1 MEYIFLFFFEFIL
14 NLVFFN
20 SKYCKNDMTLN
31 SYRNTM
37 KSLLDE
43 IGDNVH
49 LPTLLSSSYAAEA
62 NFKTYSVS
70 LAMSKIE

>member
-1 MEYIFLFFFEFIL
+1 
-14 NLVFFN
+14 
-20 SKYCKNDMTLN
+20 MTLN

>member
-1 MEYIFLFFFEFIL
+1 
-14 NLVFFN
+14 
-20 SKYCKNDMTLN
+20 MTLN

-43 IGDNVH
+43 IGDNVK
-49 LPTLLSSSYAAEA
+49 LPHLLSSNYAAES

-70 LAMSKIE
+70 LALSKVD